1 MLSAPNPL
9 PRLQSV
15 CQQETSF
22 HLIWKDG
29 SQSDFYFLWFRDN
42 CPMSVIYLV
51 VSLFP

>member
-22 HLIWKDG
+22 HLIWKNAVNLTFIFFG
-29 SQSDFYFLWFRDN
+29 LETTAQ
-42 CPMSVIYLV
+42 
-51 VSLFP
+51 